1 MSVATKF
8 GLSLTALGT
17 IGLTAVLVPAC
28 SSNENTQP
36 VTLLD
41 SGPASSS
48 GGTTDGGDG
57 GSGLYCGAAG
67 QPCCAGPGQV
77 PNPKCDD
84 GDESSCAT
92 STACS
97 IQETASTP
105 LPNGCGSDAP
115 TSCEPMATNTG
126 TTQNFRMRRIILV
139 APKNLATSAVQ
150 VGVVTNG
157 VDLNEIECGEKGTGD
172 FSWLLSF
179 NTTANTLTTGGAP
192 PCDLTDTPACDPYT
206 TGYCFVH
213 KTVTSS
219 AGSIQVAP
227 VTVATNT
234 NPADGTLETAIVS
247 ETLNIPI
254 YYNGSIIVLPISNG
268 QISGMTITDSGN
280 CIGSINVNALG
291 ADCSDNYVNCS
302 KWLTSGSL
310 TGYITLNAA
319 NKVEVSL
326 LNKTLCAL
334 LTGDSS
340 GPNGS
345 CPVDANGNVTDKGN
359 YCSSPVGPNGCQDSY
374 WLAATFAA
382 SAVNINDG
390 SGVADCSGGG
400 SDDSGA
406 PVDSG
411 GD

>member
-8 GLSLTALGT
+8 GLSLTALGA

-28 SSNENTQP
+28 SSNETTMTVP
-36 VTLLD
+36 PLD
-41 SGPASSS
+41 SGTTSSS

-92 STACS
+92 STTCS
-97 IQETASTP
+97 ISETPSSSQ
-105 LPNGCGSDAP
+105 PNGCGSTAA
-115 TSCEPMATNTG
+115 TSCEPMASNTG
-126 TTQNFRMRRIILV
+126 TTQSFRMRRIILV

-157 VDLNEIECGEKGTGD
+157 VDLNEPQCGEKGTGD
-172 FSWLLSF
+172 FSWLLSY
-179 NTTANTLTTGGAP
+179 NTANNTLTTGGAP
-192 PCDLTDTPACDPYT
+192 PCDLTDSPSCDPYT
-206 TGYCFVH
+206 TGYCFVN
-213 KTVTSS
+213 KTVTSA
-219 AGSIQVAP
+219 AGSIAVAP
-227 VTVATNT
+227 VTVATST
-234 NPADGTLETAIVS
+234 ASDGTLQTALVS
-247 ETLNIPI
+247 QTLNIPI
-254 YYNGSIIVLPISNG
+254 YYNGSIIILPISNG
-268 QISGMTITDSGN
+268 QISGVTISSSGN
-280 CIGSINVNALG
+280 CIGSINVNALA
-291 ADCSDNYVNCS
+291 ADCSDNYENCS
-302 KWLTSGSL
+302 KWLTAGSL

-359 YCSSPVGPNGCQDSY
+359 YCSSPVGPGGCDDSY

-382 SAVNINDG
+382 SAVNINSG
-390 SGVADCSGGG
+390 AGVADCSGGG

-406 PVDSG
+406 PTDSG